1 MTTVSSEKRLCGYVQ
16 SLESTSHITA
26 SPISHQAN
34 GGADL
39 SITVNAEKAVCITFF
54 RVVLLCVTLC
64 FCFFST
70 SQYVTGCDQI
80 CNHS

>member
-1 MTTVSSEKRLCGYVQ
+1 MTTVSSEKQLCGYVQ

-34 GGADL
+34 GGASM
-39 SITVNAEKAVCITFF
+39 SITVNAEKVLCITHL
-54 RVVLLCVTLC
+54 RIYCYSLLGVLY
-64 FCFFST
+64 FSSV

-80 CNHS
+80 CNHP